1 MKVYIASDFNGFPLK
16 EEIKNYIEKEMSEI
30 QLIDKGCNS
39 RDDDI
44 YYPIYA
50 KSVCEEIIADKYL
63 SRGILICG
71 TGLGM
76 SITANKFKG
85 IYATVCHDQYSCER
99 SILSNNANV
108 LCMGAKIIDK
118 SNAIKI
124 VEKWLRLKFVESP
137 SSKKIKVIYEI
148 EKNNMI

>member
-1 MKVYIASDFNGFPLK
+1 M
-16 EEIKNYIEKEMSEI
+16 
-30 QLIDKGCNS
+30 
-39 RDDDI
+39 

>member
-1 MKVYIASDFNGFPLK
+1 MKVYIASDFNGFQLK